1 MVIIQWPARAP
12 EKRIDPLPFKSR
24 GRGVKWCQRE
34 VRLRK
39 HDRYPMNVW
48 VRFMT
53 CSVVETEIQAM
64 PCWLDTVLPN
74 WIFFC
79 LCCLMAGCG
88 AQVESHSDQKKYS
101 QAIQDPEQTLLGRE
115 AAALAARH
123 PEESG
128 FLLLDRGAEAMSWR
142 LLLSDASEKTIDAQY
157 FLWKNDLA
165 GQVFMHRLLAAARR
179 GIRVRVLLDDSMTEA
194 DPLYLAKFGA
204 HPNIELRLYK
214 PFGPKRKSTVLR
226 WLDYARDLEV
236 LNQRMH
242 NKLFIVDGSMAIV
255 GGRNIANEYF
265 EYPGPY
271 VFRCRDLMAV
281 GPIVR
286 QTNSAF
292 DLYWN
297 SDWTVPIEQVVD
309 RVPDQKE
316 AEAYW
321 KKLAETAQD
330 PANYSG
336 SDPAVAYDDRE
347 VGSAEMQRLKAEL
360 HWGPAKLLVD
370 KVPTLGGQTQVGESL
385 HETGVELGRMVEQTE
400 HELQIETAYLILLE
414 EGFAAL
420 ERASERG
427 VKVTL
432 ATNSL
437 ASNNHVS
444 SFVGYRKQRRQ
455 LLATGAELYEMRP
468 DAASER
474 ALFRPQ
480 ELDRYKTVFGLHCKT
495 AVFDRK
501 HVFVG
506 SFNMDPRSTNLNTE
520 MGFLVESPTLA
531 DAVWASI
538 QQDIAPDESWQVIL
552 QADGRLAWTTLR
564 NGEVIAEPGSEPMA
578 TRARRVEADL
588 LMPLP
593 DDSQL

>member
-1 MVIIQWPARAP
+1 
-12 EKRIDPLPFKSR
+12 
-24 GRGVKWCQRE
+24 
-34 VRLRK
+34 
-39 HDRYPMNVW
+39 
-48 VRFMT
+48 MT
-53 CSVVETEIQAM
+53 RSAVETDIQAM
-64 PCWLDTVLPN
+64 PCWLTPALPS

-79 LCCLMAGCG
+79 LCCLVAGCG
-88 AQVESHSDQKKYS
+88 PQIESHTDQKNYS
-101 QAIQDPEQTLLGRE
+101 KSIQNPEQTYLGKE

-165 GQVFMHRLLAAARR
+165 GQVFMQRLLAAAQR

-194 DPLYLAKFGA
+194 DPVYLAKFGA

-271 VFRCRDLMAV
+271 VFRCRDLLAV

-321 KKLAETAQD
+321 KKLGKTAED
-330 PANYSG
+330 PANY
-336 SDPAVAYDDRE
+336 PAGKYDDRAD
-347 VGSAEMQRLKAEL
+347 GSAEIQRLKAEL

-370 KVPTLGGQTQVGESL
+370 KVPTLGGSSQAGDSP
-385 HETGVELGRMVEQTE
+385 HETGVELSRMVDQTE
-400 HELQIETAYLILLE
+400 HELQVETAYLILLE
-414 EGFAAL
+414 DGFAAL
-420 ERASERG
+420 ERANERG

-455 LLATGAELYEMRP
+455 LLATGAELFEMRP

-474 ALFRPQ
+474 ALFTPQ

-531 DAVWASI
+531 DAVLASI
-538 QQDIAPDESWQVIL
+538 QQDISPGDSWQVVL
-552 QADGRLAWTTLR
+552 QPDGRLAWITRR
-564 NGEVIAEPGSEPMA
+564 NGEVIMEPGSEPMA

-588 LMPLP
+588 LMPVP